1 MERVRV
7 GVVGTGSIFY
17 GWGGGSGHLHAYR
30 NVREAQVVAL
40 CDADESRLRRAEAA
54 LKAGYEEQ
62 AGQAEAQGDL
72 DRAADLRNDANELK
86 TYPSATEMFR
96 SAGLD
101 LADIITTPSTH
112 APLSVEA
119 LKAGANVL
127 CQKPMTRH
135 WLECLPVLEAVD
147 ESGKLCGCVEN
158 MIYESPWYDAK
169 KQVDSGVVGE
179 PLLMFIS
186 FGVREALPVRL
197 SPEASGGGALIDMGI
212 HALVTSWFIC
222 GFRRQLA
229 WAKAAEPVGIA
240 IRMPERLIQGR
251 FERVAVEDDAHVL
264 FELEDPESGATTLLH
279 VEASFSGQDR
289 PGVRL
294 VGSAGELHIA
304 SPITVTDP
312 FGNTREVATQQP
324 ITGYGVAEGRDPA
337 YSGFVGAVREMCR
350 CVQDGTKPVY
360 DAARAS
366 EAMALIGAAYLS
378 ELRDGKRVTI
388 DEFKAHALGLK
399 EREGDRATDVFIQ
412 RLSEHLVRRAT

>member
-1 MERVRV
+1 MDRVRV
-7 GVVGTGSIFY
+7 GIVGTGSIFY

-30 NVREAQVVAL
+30 NVREAKVVAL
-40 CDADESRLRRAEAA
+40 CDTDPPRLRRAEAA
-54 LKAGYEEQ
+54 LKTAYEEQ
-62 AGQAEAQGDL
+62 AIQAEAEGDS
-72 DRAADLRNDANELK
+72 DRAADLRNDASELNA
-86 TYPSATEMFR
+86 YASATEMFG

-101 LADIITTPSTH
+101 LADIITTPKTH

-119 LKAGANVL
+119 LKAGVNVL

-135 WLECLPVLEAVD
+135 WLECVPVLEAVE
-147 ESGKLCGCVEN
+147 ESGKLFGCMEN

-169 KQVDSGVVGE
+169 KQVDSGMVGE

-186 FGVREALPVRL
+186 FGVREALPVRW

-212 HALVTSWFIC
+212 HAMVTSWFIC

-251 FERVAVEDDAHVL
+251 LERVAVEDDAHVL
-264 FELEDPESGATTLLH
+264 FELEDPGSGATTLVH

-294 VGSAGELHIA
+294 IGSNGEMQIG
-304 SPITVTDP
+304 SPITVTDA
-312 FGNTREVATQQP
+312 FGNTREAATQQP
-324 ITGYGVAEGRDPA
+324 ITGYGIAEGSDPA
-337 YSGFVGAVREMCR
+337 YSGFVGAVRGMCR

-360 DAARAS
+360 DAERAS
-366 EAMALIGAAYLS
+366 EAMALVGAAYLS
-378 ELRDGKRVTI
+378 ELREGKRVAL
-388 DEFKAHALGLK
+388 DEFKDHALGLK
-399 EREGDRATDVFIQ
+399 EREGDRAADVFIK
-412 RLSEHLVRRAT
+412 RVSEHLVRRAT